1 MKNVL
6 FTLLIIS
13 LFSCVTNS
21 KKPSISTL
29 DSLSKLISKDSLD
42 IDLLKKRASIYLKN
56 NQLDLAKKD
65 IDDAYTIFKND
76 PDLLLLRGDIYYQ
89 LNQTRLSKESRERCL
104 KLDPNDADCR
114 LNLTELLCA
123 VRNPNCKLMIDT
135 LSMLNN
141 GTVSTT
147 LIVYLKEL
155 REYDLALKLL
165 NNLSLINPKDKEVL
179 TLLSII
185 YSDTSAFNTN
195 FSTNLAEKYFNEAL
209 SLYANDAQ
217 LHYNFGKYQQD
228 ILKYNQAL
236 ESYNHVINLDSTNK
250 QAYYNMGFC
259 AMQLENYTESV
270 MYFTKAINLDQSFL
284 LGYHA
289 RAFVHELNKDFD
301 KAKVD
306 WKNCL
311 MLNPSYIPALEGL
324 NK

>member
-1 MKNVL
+1 MVKLEKIVCFI
-6 FTLLIIS
+6 FTLFIVYLINKQCLVEGIINLNS
-13 LFSCVTNS
+13 FTNCIDD
-21 KKPSISTL
+21 PQWYTL
-29 DSLSKLISKDSLD
+29 DNSGN
-42 IDLLKKRASIYLKN
+42 KN
-56 NQLDLAKKD
+56 YCKD
-65 IDDAYTIFKND
+65 IGESASCYDMD
-76 PDLLLLRGDIYYQ
+76 PLQQEGW
-89 LNQTRLSKESRERCL
+89 ERCL
-104 KLDPNDADCR
+104 KIEPNNIVCR
-114 LNLTELLCA
+114 ENLTALMCA
-123 VRNPNCKLMIDT
+123 VKDINCKSMIDT

-165 NNLSLINPKDKEVL
+165 NNLALINPKDKEVL

-195 FSTNLAEKYFNEAL
+195 FSTKLAEKYFNDAL
-209 SLYANDAQ
+209 SLYSNDVQ

-228 ILKYNQAL
+228 VLKYNEAL
-236 ESYNHVINLDSTNK
+236 KSYNHVINLDSTNK

-259 AMQLENYTESV
+259 AMQLENYTESI

-284 LGYHA
+284 LAYHA
-289 RAFVHELNKDFD
+289 RAFVNELNKDFD